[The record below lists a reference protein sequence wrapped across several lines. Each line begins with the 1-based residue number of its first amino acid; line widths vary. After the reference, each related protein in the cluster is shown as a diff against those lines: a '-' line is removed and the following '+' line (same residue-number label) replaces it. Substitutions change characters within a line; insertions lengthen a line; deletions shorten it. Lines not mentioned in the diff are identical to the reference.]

1 MIQETGKPSGAE
13 VWLRMNDKPP
23 VNYPIGQGSRLTACR
38 ASDIVA
44 DSQTRRLNFLFAAE
58 PFPTLAQRIAN
69 RKAVNEL
76 VGAAVADRKR
86 QEVVDALTAAGIPCS
101 PVNTVA
107 EYVADT
113 TLIDAGVLQNVEIS
127 GEDVA
132 LAGPL
137 FDADFLPAA
146 RHAPPRPGEHT
157 NDVLQSIGF
166 SAVKI
171 DRLREQGAIK

>member
-1 MIQETGKPSGAE
+1 MVVESGEFSPNTA
-13 VWLRMNDKPP
+13 
-23 VNYPIGQGSRLTACR
+23 RLTACR

-44 DSQTRRLNFLFAAE
+44 DSQTRRLNFLFAAV

-132 LAGPL
+132 LAGGL
-137 FDADFLPAA
+137 FDADFLSGE

-157 NDVLQSIGF
+157 NDVLQSVGF
-166 SAVKI
+166 STVEI
-171 DRLREQGAIK
+171 ERLREQGVIK